1 MTRPFGLAAL
11 AVAGALALAACGGSS
26 TSSSSGAAAA
36 PGYGGGAAGAS
47 NGSTAASVVSTK
59 TSSLGTFLVD
69 GQGRTL
75 YLWDAD
81 HGPMSTCTAACAQAW
96 PPLTTTGAPKA
107 SGAVKSSLLGTATRA
122 DGSRE
127 VTYAGHPL
135 YTYAGDTRPGQVTG
149 EGSNSF
155 GAPWWTVTTAGRAL
169 QGQPM

>member
-1 MTRPFGLAAL
+1 MTRPIGLAAL

-81 HGPMSTCTAACAQAW
+81 HGPRSTCTAACAQAW

>member
-1 MTRPFGLAAL
+1 MTRPIGLAAL

-36 PGYGGGAAGAS
+36 PGYGGGTAGAS
-47 NGSTAASVVSTK
+47 TGSTAASVVSTK

-135 YTYAGDTRPGQVTG
+135 YTYAGDTRPGQTTG
-149 EGSNSF
+149 EGSDSF

>member
-1 MTRPFGLAAL
+1 MTRPIGLAAL

-81 HGPMSTCTAACAQAW
+81 HDPMSTCTAACAQAW

>member
-1 MTRPFGLAAL
+1 MIRPIGLAAL

-81 HGPMSTCTAACAQAW
+81 HGPKSTCTAACAQAW

>member
-1 MTRPFGLAAL
+1 MTRPIGLAAL

-36 PGYGGGAAGAS
+36 PGYGGGTAGAS

-81 HGPMSTCTAACAQAW
+81 HGPRSTCTAACAQAW

-135 YTYAGDTRPGQVTG
+135 YTYAGDTRPGQTTG
-149 EGSNSF
+149 EGSDSF